1 MNSFWMIMI
10 SSCLL
15 LWAGKGRSQQL
26 INLSPVDSLGA
37 DHHHSIWQILS
48 RTIAEK
54 LDDQSDVRYDAL
66 SAVQTIF
73 SALKSSAFPTAV
85 AKNISQQC
93 LEDSQ
98 LYVRNLYANRSL
110 WALQSK
116 SLLSPLINCDI
127 LYSLIAKHEI
137 I

>member
-48 RTIAEK
+48 QTIAEK
-54 LDDQSDVRYDAL
+54 LDDQSGVRYDAL

-85 AKNISQQC
+85 ARNISQQC

-116 SLLSPLINCDI
+116 SLLSSLINCDT
-127 LYSLIAKHEI
+127 LYSLIAKN
-137 I
+137 

>member
-10 SSCLL
+10 SSCLI
-15 LWAGKGRSQQL
+15 LWAGKGQSQQL

-37 DHHHSIWQILS
+37 HHHHSIWQILS
-48 RTIAEK
+48 QTIAEK
-54 LDDQSDVRYDAL
+54 LDDQSGVRYDAL
-66 SAVQTIF
+66 SAVQAIF

-98 LYVRNLYANRSL
+98 LYVRNLYVNRSL

-116 SLLSPLINCDI
+116 SLFISSLINVI
-127 LYSLIAKHEI
+127 SYSLLIS
-137 I
+137 